1 MAILQNGRVGI
12 GTIAPASLLDV
23 NGDALINGLTIGRGS
38 GSVASNTAVGNQA
51 LPVNTFT
58 DANTAI
64 GNGAQFRNTDGHG
77 NTAVGYFAL
86 DWNVHGS
93 YNTAVGSHINTII
106 SAQSWDNNTTL
117 GSSVFVNA
125 SNVARIGNTSVT
137 SIGGQVGWT
146 SFSDERIKENIKEN
160 VPGLKFI
167 NLLKPVTYHFSLS
180 KENKLMN
187 RNKDTVDWRG
197 KYDIEKM
204 TCSGFLAQEV
214 NKAAKSI
221 NYDFSG
227 VDTAGGVWG
236 LRYAEFVVPL
246 VKAVQELSKK

>member
-1 MAILQNGRVGI
+1 M
-12 GTIAPASLLDV
+12 
-23 NGDALINGLTIGRGS
+23 
-38 GSVASNTAVGNQA
+38 
-51 LPVNTFT
+51 
-58 DANTAI
+58 
-64 GNGAQFRNTDGHG
+64 
-77 NTAVGYFAL
+77 
-86 DWNVHGS
+86 
-93 YNTAVGSHINTII
+93 GSHINTII

-160 VPGLKFI
+160 VPALKFI

-197 KYDIEKM
+197 KYDIEK
-204 TCSGFLAQEV
+204 
-214 NKAAKSI
+214 
-221 NYDFSG
+221 
-227 VDTAGGVWG
+227 
-236 LRYAEFVVPL
+236 
-246 VKAVQELSKK
+246 